1 MAKIGLVDT
10 GFKLISKG
18 WHVFKIESVDYKEKF
33 GKLEVTMVT
42 KEGDK
47 HIERF
52 SLIDSKGKVNEGA
65 QKAFSYFARIA
76 LQDSSLDSI
85 DDQDLVGCFIKCNV
99 DHTVTESNKDPDK
112 TVTFIKLIEKEEADR
127 FEEVETEDDEDDIDW
142 DNV

>member
-1 MAKIGLVDT
+1 MAKIDLVET
-10 GFKLISKG
+10 GFKIISKG

-47 HIERF
+47 HVERF
-52 SLIDSKGKVNEGA
+52 TLIDSKGKVNEGA
-65 QKAFSYFARIA
+65 QKAFSYFAKIA

-85 DDQDLVGCFIKCNV
+85 DDQDLVGCFIKCEV
-99 DHTVTESNKDPDK
+99 DHMEVESNKDPDK
-112 TVTFIKLIEKEEADR
+112 TVTFVKLVDKEEADG
-127 FEEVETEDDEDDIDW
+127 FEDSEAEDEDDDIDW

>member
-1 MAKIGLVDT
+1 MAKIDLVET

-65 QKAFSYFARIA
+65 QKAFSYFAKVA

-85 DDQDLVGCFIKCNV
+85 DDQDLVGCFIKCKV
-99 DHTVTESNKDPDK
+99 EHTTVESNKDPDK
-112 TVTFIKLIEKEEADR
+112 EVTFIKLTEKEETDG
-127 FEEVETEDDEDDIDW
+127 FDDTETEDEDDIDW